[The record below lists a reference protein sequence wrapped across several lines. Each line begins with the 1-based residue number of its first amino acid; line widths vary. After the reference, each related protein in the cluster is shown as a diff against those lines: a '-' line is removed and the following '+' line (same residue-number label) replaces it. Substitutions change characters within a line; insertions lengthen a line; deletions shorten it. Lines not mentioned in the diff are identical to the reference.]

1 MYWNGALLLD
11 DEDEAQKKATEDT
24 DEIGH
29 SDVVHRFVT
38 ILFIRSIVVSTIKQH
53 RSLHVSLDQI
63 NNSITVLNLYVLQ
76 QSQINEM
83 LHNGTKSRNI
93 SLENISSKFLTNQL
107 TWVFLGYTVLYLRE
121 HLIFSNL
128 RNCSAYHVIT
138 VGSISQIKLIFPI
151 FYFFP
156 TISHNPLLTLLYIC
170 VIISII
176 VNGYLWQMHI
186 RQEPENWAVR
196 VLTVPWMRSTNSV
209 APVCTDPWTWSVC
222 LMYCW
227 VQFTACRVIL

>member
-1 MYWNGALLLD
+1 MNVNMYWNGALLLD

-29 SDVVHRFVT
+29 SDVVHRLVT

-107 TWVFLGYTVLYLRE
+107 TWVFLGYTVLCLRE

-128 RNCSAYHVIT
+128 RNCSAYHVIGFNFSNKT
-138 VGSISQIKLIFPI
+138 NFSYFL
-151 FYFFP
+151 FFP
-156 TISHNPLLTLLYIC
+156 HHQSQ
-170 VIISII
+170 SI
-176 VNGYLWQMHI
+176 VNFALHLCYNKYHCKWISM
-186 RQEPENWAVR
+186 
-196 VLTVPWMRSTNSV
+196 
-209 APVCTDPWTWSVC
+209 TDA
-222 LMYCW
+222 Y
-227 VQFTACRVIL
+227 

>member
-24 DEIGH
+24 DKIGH
-29 SDVVHRFVT
+29 SDVVHRLVT

-76 QSQINEM
+76 QIQINEM

-121 HLIFSNL
+121 LHLIFSNL
-128 RNCSAYHVIT
+128 RNYSAYHVIRFNFSNKT
-138 VGSISQIKLIFPI
+138 NFS
-151 FYFFP
+151 YFFP

-186 RQEPENWAVR
+186 RQEPENWSVR

>member
-24 DEIGH
+24 DKIGH
-29 SDVVHRFVT
+29 SDVVHRLVT

-63 NNSITVLNLYVLQ
+63 NNSITVLNLYILQ

-128 RNCSAYHVIT
+128 RNCSAYHVIRFNFSNKT
-138 VGSISQIKLIFPI
+138 NFSNFL
-151 FYFFP
+151 FFP
-156 TISHNPLLTLLYIC
+156 HHQSQ
-170 VIISII
+170 SI
-176 VNGYLWQMHI
+176 VNFALHLCYIKYHCKWISM
-186 RQEPENWAVR
+186 
-196 VLTVPWMRSTNSV
+196 
-209 APVCTDPWTWSVC
+209 TDA
-222 LMYCW
+222 Y
-227 VQFTACRVIL
+227 